1 MKPVG
6 LADQCALAHGVFF
19 DPTTAQTT
27 RLGRGRCRYGDSAS
41 IPRYVIQRDLDAP
54 GRLKRLTNRGDQRFV
69 PSVISTGRNGSL
81 DAHAWNAGSPRN
93 CWRPVG
99 RKRWLTPR
107 PASLSDQARGQLVAW
122 PVSAKARKFAGSFGI
137 GAERDAAALPD
148 QPVPKMPL
156 LTATWMGASESV
168 YALSPGLA
176 NNRILAGPS
185 EK

>member
-1 MKPVG
+1 MR
-6 LADQCALAHGVFF
+6 ARSRGVFRSDG
-19 DPTTAQTT
+19 DPN

-41 IPRYVIQRDLDAP
+41 IPRYTVIQRDLDAP
-54 GRLKRLTNRGDQRFV
+54 GRLKRLTNRGDPRFV

-81 DAHAWNAGSPRN
+81 DAHTWNAGSPRN

-122 PVSAKARKFAGSFGI
+122 PVSAKARKFAGNSGI

-168 YALSPGLA
+168 YALSPGLV
-176 NNRILAGPS
+176 NNRIR
-185 EK
+185 ERHV